1 MIDFEKKAKR
11 LISEKTGVDVEE
23 ITDDS
28 FFEDDLNVGE
38 LELIE
43 ILEELE
49 ELFDIE
55 LTDKKNDI
63 ETFGDLTELIADRI
77 E

>member
-1 MIDFEKKAKR
+1 MIDFEKKAKK
-11 LISEKTGVDVEE
+11 LISEKTGVEVEE
-23 ITDDS
+23 ISDES

-43 ILEELE
+43 LLEELE
-49 ELFDIE
+49 EYFEVDLV
-55 LTDKKNDI
+55 DKKEAID
-63 ETFGDLTELIADRI
+63 TFGDLTELLADRL